1 MDKKLFERLKESMT
15 QMNEIVEGS
24 REPSRETNVIAVQ
37 VKAIRTA
44 SGLSQSGFAKLISV
58 SVDTLKNWEQ
68 GRREPT
74 GPAKALLRAIERDPQ
89 HVIPALSCKN

>member
-24 REPSRETNVIAVQ
+24 SEPSRETNVIAVQ